1 MANGS
6 SDPMNAEALR
16 RGALALHA
24 DHRTVEAAVL
34 NRQRLD
40 QDPGHAGVPRLLAII
55 LIDGPAPISN

>member
-1 MANGS
+1 
-6 SDPMNAEALR
+6 MNAEALR